1 MAVNFA
7 QFKQALTELE
17 EESSISQEEAI
28 EIFKESL
35 IRSFKKSLGGGDDAN
50 VRLIFDLDNEVIE
63 LYYLRRVVASDD
75 VQDDYLEID
84 VEDANKN
91 KEGKIYKVGD
101 EYAEQYDVE
110 TFKKA
115 SVISVKNLTHQKF
128 AEIEKN
134 QLLSTFQN
142 KIGTMITV
150 SVERADEYGGYDVS
164 YSKTSM
170 HLTRKDLIGDEKFAL
185 HDQIKVYVVDVSS
198 SPKSGTRIHISRS
211 HEGFL
216 RCLFFDEIHE
226 VYDGTIQI
234 MGISRKAGERSKVS
248 VYTADPNVDPAGA
261 CIGPNGSRIQK
272 IVSQLGNGST
282 KEKID
287 IIDYSTNIALY
298 AMDALKPAVV
308 VGIAMGED
316 NHSATCIVRDD
327 ALSLAIGR
335 KGVNVR
341 LASQLVGIDLNV
353 ITEEKAEEDGL
364 IYKTFEDVE
373 AEEVERKKVE
383 EISRPVI
390 EEEED
395 VLPTLPQ
402 GYVAPQERVYEEE
415 RSEMDISLYEQSEK
429 EEIPTLKRA
438 PKVEEV
444 PSEVSETPAVETPV
458 SETVNVKTTTTIED
472 LEASLSSSK
481 APSSKSKSPTKKSS
495 KKEETVEKVDE
506 IVYNKD
512 KANFMPIYTDEELA
526 EIEAEEAEE
535 EEEIDYEEYEEY
547 YDEDNR

>member
-1 MAVNFA
+1 MAVNFK
-7 QFKQALTELE
+7 QFREALEELE
-17 EESSISQEEAI
+17 EESSISQEDAI

-35 IRSFKKSLGGGDDAN
+35 IRSFRKSLGGGDDAN

-63 LYYLRRVVASDD
+63 LYYIRTVVAPDE

-84 VEDANKN
+84 VEDANNN
-91 KEGKIYKVGD
+91 KEGKVYEVGD

-110 TFKKA
+110 TFKKS
-115 SVISVKNLTHQKF
+115 SVISVKNLTHQRF
-128 AEIEKN
+128 AEIEKT
-134 QLLSTFQN
+134 QLLATFQN

-150 SVERADEYGGYDVS
+150 TVERADEYGGYDVS

-170 HLTRKDLIGDEKFAL
+170 HLTRKDLIGDEKFAV

-198 SPKSGTRIHISRS
+198 NTKSGTRIHISRS

-216 RCLFFDEIHE
+216 RSLFFDEIHE

-234 MGISRKAGERSKVS
+234 MGISRKAGERSKVA

-308 VGIAMGED
+308 LGITMGED
-316 NHSATCIVRDD
+316 NNSATCIVRDD
-327 ALSLAIGR
+327 GLSLAIGR
-335 KGVNVR
+335 KGINVR
-341 LASQLVGIDLNV
+341 LASQLVGIDINV
-353 ITEEKAEEDGL
+353 ITETQAEEDGVE
-364 IYKTFEDVE
+364 YKTFEEVE
-373 AEEVERKKVE
+373 AEEVERKRVE
-383 EISRPVI
+383 EISRPIV

-395 VLPTLPQ
+395 VLPTLPE
-402 GYVAPQERVYEEE
+402 GYVAPQERVYADE
-415 RSEMDISLYEQSEK
+415 RSDMDISLYEQSEK
-429 EEIPTLKRA
+429 EEIPTPA
-438 PKVEEV
+438 PIVSEPVVEEAPTPV
-444 PSEVSETPAVETPV
+444 AETPAET
-458 SETVNVKTTTTIED
+458 ETVSVKTTTTIED
-472 LEASLSSSK
+472 LEASLSSTKSTTT
-481 APSSKSKSPTKKSS
+481 KSKTTSRKST
-495 KKEETVEKVDE
+495 KKEEEVEKADE
-506 IVYNKD
+506 IVYSKD

-526 EIEAEEAEE
+526 EIEAEEEE
-535 EEEIDYEEYEEY
+535 EEEEVDYEEYEEY
-547 YDEDNR
+547 YDEDDR